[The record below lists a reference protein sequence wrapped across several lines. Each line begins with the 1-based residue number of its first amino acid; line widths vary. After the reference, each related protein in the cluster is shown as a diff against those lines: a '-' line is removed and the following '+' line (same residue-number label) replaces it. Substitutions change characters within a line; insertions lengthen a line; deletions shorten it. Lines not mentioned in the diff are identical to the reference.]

1 MFYLKHFFKIL
12 AKSPIR
18 SFFLFLF
25 SVLLVF
31 SLGQKQLIES
41 QFLKL
46 IPDSKA
52 GASFY
57 ALISA
62 SESYESIATKVGML
76 PGVFKVE
83 VLNEKQIQ
91 EEISNIFGSL
101 QLEMNPQEL
110 DLNYAGI
117 KVIFNKDLK
126 PRSQDLIRDYLVRLG
141 SEGSITLGS
150 VKAVDSV
157 QDKRAEFFNVL
168 KKWGYSL
175 YVLIVAIFWFISL
188 VLVKTKIF
196 ETSYIL
202 QQYQRKNRIALK
214 LAMNGLGLIFVFSL
228 GITFAAGMPQLINI
242 LFAFAAFVVAVV
254 LHATDVRWNG

>member
-18 SFFLFLF
+18 SFFLLIF
-25 SVLLVF
+25 SVILVF

-41 QFLKL
+41 QFVKL

-62 SESYESIATKVGML
+62 TESYQSIATKVGML
-76 PGVFKVE
+76 PGVYKVE

-91 EEISNIFGSL
+91 DEITNIFGSL
-101 QLEMNPQEL
+101 QVEMNPTEL

-117 KVIFNKDLK
+117 KVTFTKDLK

-141 SEGSITLGS
+141 TDGSVTLGA
-150 VKAVDSV
+150 VKAQDSI
-157 QDKRAEFFNVL
+157 QDKRAEFFNAL
-168 KKWGYSL
+168 KQWGYSI
-175 YVLIVAIFWFISL
+175 YVLMVGIFWLISL
-188 VLVKTKIF
+188 VLVKNKIV
-196 ETSYIL
+196 ETSYL
-202 QQYQRKNRIALK
+202 LEQYQRKTRIAVK
-214 LAMNGLGLIFVFSL
+214 LAMSGLGLIFIFSL
-228 GITFAAGMPQLINI
+228 GLTFIAGMPQMTNI
-242 LFAFAAFVVAVV
+242 LFAFGAFVIAVV
-254 LHATDVRWNG
+254 LHATETRWNG

>member
-1 MFYLKHFFKIL
+1 
-12 AKSPIR
+12 
-18 SFFLFLF
+18 
-25 SVLLVF
+25 
-31 SLGQKQLIES
+31 
-41 QFLKL
+41 
-46 IPDSKA
+46 
-52 GASFY
+52 
-57 ALISA
+57 
-62 SESYESIATKVGML
+62 ML

-91 EEISNIFGSL
+91 EEITNIFGSL

-126 PRSQDLIRDYLVRLG
+126 PRSQDLVRDYLVRLG

-150 VKAVDSV
+150 VKAIDSV

-168 KKWGYSL
+168 KQWGYSL
-175 YVLIVAIFWFISL
+175 YLLIITIFWFITL
-188 VLVKTKIF
+188 ILVKTKIF

-214 LAMNGLGLIFVFSL
+214 LAMNGLGLIFIFSV

-242 LFAFAAFVVAVV
+242 LFAFAAFVVAVI